1 MGNPYR
7 QQGEVRAAWRAGG
20 YAADATS
27 EADDDE
33 GVFSGGGEGGR
44 GRSDGSLP
52 QDRRRLR
59 EIAAMRKARL
69 RGDKQVRV
77 IYGRGCVLLLFWP
90 HSLDPRVLCPK
101 ELAPPPPCMCRH
113 GPLLVRYPPTVL
125 DMPAARAASGSLRPL
140 RRVARDAWRVTRG
153 A

>member
-7 QQGEVRAAWRAGG
+7 QQGAVRAAWRAGG

-33 GVFSGGGEGGR
+33 GVFSGGGGGGGGR
-44 GRSDGSLP
+44 GDGSLP

-77 IYGRGCVLLLFWP
+77 IYGRGCVLLPFWP
-90 HSLDPRVLCPK
+90 HSLDPRVLCP
-101 ELAPPPPCMCRH
+101 EGLAPRGIPVHVHVPARPAAR
-113 GPLLVRYPPTVL
+113 LLLQYPPTAL

-140 RRVARDAWRVTRG
+140 RRVVRDA
-153 A
+153 